1 MSTAKGEQMSDAERS
16 PVTELPEM
24 CCNRCGQT
32 FIPADRSD
40 PLHFQR
46 RDGEL
51 CGGTGQPFRPF
62 VIRRQ
67 NRR

>member
-1 MSTAKGEQMSDAERS
+1 MSTAKGEQMPDAERS